1 MKKLPAVLLIVCLLL
16 TSAAVFAREPV
27 AHEGRM
33 IGDYEIVFGWRIEP
47 AYAGVFNGPE
57 ITFTHHD
64 TDEPLDNADEIFT
77 LIVQF
82 GDQSMPLRLYPVA
95 GTRGHYTADLIP
107 TRPGDYT
114 FILSG
119 TLDGEEISETF
130 TSADGS
136 FSTVE
141 PAGDILFPALDT
153 DSDAIAAL
161 QAQIDDLRAQIEALR
176 AAGS

>member
-1 MKKLPAVLLIVCLLL
+1 MKKLPLLLLTACLLL
-16 TSAAVFAREPV
+16 VTSATAF

-33 IGDYEIVFGWRIEP
+33 VGDYEVEFGWRVEP
-47 AYAGVFNGPE
+47 AYVGVFNGPE

-64 TDEPLDNADEIFT
+64 TDEPLDNADEI
-77 LIVQF
+77 LSLSVQF
-82 GDQSMPLRLYPVA
+82 GDQTLPLRLYPVA

-114 FILSG
+114 FLLTG
-119 TLDGEEISETF
+119 TLDGAEVSEAF
-130 TSADGS
+130 TSADGA

-141 PAGDILFPALDT
+141 PAGDILFPALE
-153 DSDAIAAL
+153 SDAEAIAAL
-161 QAQIDDLRAQIEALR
+161 QAQIDDLRAQIEALQG